1 MHDYQLDSGDTAQV
15 LPSCTKL
22 FLDATSLGGVESL
35 MEWRYKHDPTV
46 GVGLLRVSVGLEAP
60 RDLINDIRQA
70 VDAARTQLGQP
81 TSSPRGHALLAHPS
95 NTTGV

>member
-1 MHDYQLDSGDTAQV
+1 
-15 LPSCTKL
+15 
-22 FLDATSLGGVESL
+22 

-70 VDAARTQLGQP
+70 VDAALMQQGRP
-81 TSSPRGHALLAHPS
+81 SSSRRGHALLENPGK
-95 NTTGV
+95 TTGA